1 MNTYSGAEFDL
12 RPCWHFEEVPMP
24 GVGVIRDG
32 DGRVTQV
39 WERTPD
45 GGAECVY
52 PAEMH
57 PAAKGAY
64 LLEPGETDVPGRV
77 F

>member
-57 PAAKGAY
+57 PAEPWASLLPGGA
-64 LLEPGETDVPGRV
+64 VPGRV
-77 F
+77 H